1 MAVLR
6 SGYVIAGAYAD
17 KVRRTLFALT
27 RDLVKSGELTASEV
41 ARAAGEL
48 NRILYEV
55 FVNRI
60 KVDKGD
66 VVMINAEYDVKE
78 GKIVWNF
85 DKLEVRVWRRVPDDT
100 VLRVLSEVKTVAR
113 ELVARVV
120 QYEIAKIG
128 ETEGGDLIYSL
139 RLAGKDVGAFILTPL
154 DEDKAVIRGAV
165 LEPTPLLLKRQVVDI
180 QLPLDE
186 FIAKNV
192 GAIMSKAIHVEIGE
206 ADKAI
211 REIRAL
217 VEAIKKPPIEIEE
230 EV

>member
-1 MAVLR
+1 VAVLR